1 MIVRDQPA
9 HRMTLGLDGVRKGN
23 RDCRV
28 SVDITSNYS
37 AEKCAEVIRSMGWIM
52 DVSGRTCC
60 PSCARGVRLAVEI
73 GWRGRA
79 ALGV

>member
-9 HRMTLGLDGVRKGN
+9 HRMTLECDEVRRGN

-28 SVDITSNYS
+28 SVDITSDS